1 MAYVLNIYQGS
12 ADKPSFVG
20 TDIKTAVTGLA
31 PGTVVTAGTY
41 QATHTDDAGIETE
54 SKRVDVPGWTVPG
67 GNTGSSTVGK
77 AVVGQATI

>member
-1 MAYVLNIYQGS
+1 M
-12 ADKPSFVG
+12 
-20 TDIKTAVTGLA
+20 
-31 PGTVVTAGTY
+31 VTAGTY